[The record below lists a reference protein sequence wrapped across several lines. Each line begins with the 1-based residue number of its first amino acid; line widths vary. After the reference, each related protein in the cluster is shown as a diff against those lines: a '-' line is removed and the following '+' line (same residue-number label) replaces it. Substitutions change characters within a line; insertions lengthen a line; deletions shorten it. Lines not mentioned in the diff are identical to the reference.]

1 MDDGAAGPSRD
12 ATVSLFGPARN
23 TILLLLGV
31 AAFAAPLFSVIAGQA
46 PGIGFSLR
54 FAAMLLAAAVIGL
67 SRFRDPMLA
76 VAGALAP
83 LPGVSLVFCGAL
95 GTPLSS
101 IAVSLGALVYAL
113 GFSIALIA
121 GDGFAMRIADGEEPK
136 SSVMLTLQSGIR
148 FVGPVLVVVLG
159 LPALLA
165 VADSQRLTPS
175 LLLACG
181 NALAA
186 LSSWLAVPLAGSF
199 LSGSEDFIA
208 RTNRT
213 REDWARR
220 FEKIALT
227 ARSPWAM
234 SVTGILV
241 VLLVLGAFGS
251 VKLDVG
257 KDPALRSD
265 AAVAAVVI
273 LAAAFLAGRDWRR
286 AFAVFLATGGA
297 LIYSLWGYTRAGAA
311 FDAPLMLLTAGLGAI
326 CFTPIA
332 AVAVD
337 AVLSGRSDAASASQA
352 GILGS
357 GPAAATGIL
366 GTLIVLA
373 PWYREFGAARVGFV
387 LAILFA
393 AAGALVFHPAV
404 TSALEEIVPRRQTA
418 AERYRVK

>member
-1 MDDGAAGPSRD
+1 MDDGATGRD

-23 TILLLLGV
+23 TILLLLGT
-31 AAFAAPLFSVIAGQA
+31 AALAAPLFSIASGQV
-46 PGIGFSLR
+46 PELEFSLQ
-54 FAAMLLAAAVIGL
+54 FAAMLVAAAVIAL

-76 VAGALAP
+76 AAGALAP
-83 LPGVSLVFCGAL
+83 LPGVSLVFCAAFA
-95 GTPLSS
+95 TPLAS
-101 IAVSLGALVYAL
+101 ITVPLGALVYAL

-121 GDGFAMRIADGEEPK
+121 GDGFVMRVADGEEPK
-136 SSVMLTLQSGIR
+136 GSAMLTLQAGVR
-148 FVGPVLVVVLG
+148 FMGPVLVVVLG
-159 LPALLA
+159 LPAVLA
-165 VADSQRLTPS
+165 VTDPQRATPS
-175 LLLACG
+175 LLLAGG

-208 RTNRT
+208 RTNRV

-220 FEKIALT
+220 FEQIALI
-227 ARSPWAM
+227 ARAPWAM
-234 SVTGILV
+234 SVTGILA
-241 VLLVLGAFGS
+241 VLLVLGVFGS
-251 VKLDVG
+251 VKLGGG
-257 KDPALRSD
+257 KDPALRFD
-265 AAVAAVVI
+265 AAGAAMVI

-286 AFAVFLATGGA
+286 AFAVFLAAGGA
-297 LIYSLWGYTRAGAA
+297 LTYGLWGYARAGAA
-311 FDAPLMLLTAGLGAI
+311 FDTPLILLTAGLGAI
-326 CFTPIA
+326 CFVPIA

-337 AVLSGRSDAASASQA
+337 AVLSGRSDAASASEA

-357 GPAAATGIL
+357 GPAAETGVL

-373 PWYREFGAARVGFV
+373 PWFREFGAARVGFV

-404 TSALEEIVPRRQTA
+404 TSVLEGIVPRRQAA